1 MERFF
6 LTSCKANHPT
16 QHEDTGQAK
25 PKPIDGRSDN
35 AAEKRREGATSA
47 IARTTTRITY
57 LHTSFHNCSAQ
68 PPTARQQKAQL
79 CWYVHAK
86 SILAPTCLFLSGR
99 RMLRAR
105 AMALLVPEMSCSLIM
120 QVAAA
125 GKWASDAFSSCLIRV
140 RWQIMERQAGA
151 RR

>member
-1 MERFF
+1 MSLSVREIYTNFYWGKESSVRFHGLSVGGPQNNPF
-6 LTSCKANHPT
+6 MLPPC
-16 QHEDTGQAK
+16 
-25 PKPIDGRSDN
+25 
-35 AAEKRREGATSA
+35 
-47 IARTTTRITY
+47 TY

-125 GKWASDAFSSCLIRV
+125 GNWASDAFSSCLIRV
-140 RWQIMERQAGA
+140 RWQIMERQADA